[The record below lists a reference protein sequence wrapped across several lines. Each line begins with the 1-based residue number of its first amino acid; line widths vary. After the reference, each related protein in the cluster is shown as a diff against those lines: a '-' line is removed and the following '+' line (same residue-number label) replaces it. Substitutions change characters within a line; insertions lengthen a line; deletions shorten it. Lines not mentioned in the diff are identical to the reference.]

1 MDLVRDRSSLALDG
15 VVRKFEDRVRAV
27 GRRFDLPGSD
37 LDELFQEIRIRL
49 WKALEDPERI
59 DALSGSYVYRT
70 ATSAAVDLI
79 RRRRKGG
86 RQLPLDPNLQEAN
99 PSNPASQQEARETDE
114 EVSRALQRL
123 DERRRPVVRMYLAGY
138 NHKEIADFLGWSQ
151 GSTRNL
157 LYRGLADL
165 RADLSGRLE
174 GSP

>member
-1 MDLVRDRSSLALDG
+1 MDLVRERSSLALDR

-27 GRRFDLPGSD
+27 GRRFDLPASD

-49 WKALEDPERI
+49 WNALEDPELI
-59 DALSGSYVYRT
+59 EALSGSYVYRT

-86 RQLPLDPNLQEAN
+86 SQVPLDANLRDDN
-99 PSNPASQQEARETDE
+99 PSNPITQQEARDAGE
-114 EVSRALQRL
+114 EISRALEEL

-138 NHKEIADFLGWSQ
+138 NHREIAEILGWSQ

-165 RADLSGRLE
+165 RKGLSVRLE
-174 GSP
+174 VLQ